1 MSVAGADHRGP
12 QSLAHNT
19 KPQKRCRESIMK
31 HLRCIKNTSIQSKNR
46 RSGEEGFA
54 ILDALI
60 AAALFGVFMM
70 GVIGMLVQTG
80 NTNTLARD
88 VTEASSLAADV
99 IERLASLPYEDPDL
113 QNNTMTEPD
122 TEDGKYSFAITTAL
136 DAVADNTMSI
146 AVTVSWMDGGRA
158 KNITINDIKVD
169 FI

>member
-1 MSVAGADHRGP
+1 
-12 QSLAHNT
+12 
-19 KPQKRCRESIMK
+19 MK
-31 HLRCIKNTSIQSKNR
+31 HLRIIQPTNVPSSIR

-54 ILDALI
+54 LLDALI
-60 AAALFGVFMM
+60 AAALFGICMM
-70 GVIGMLVQTG
+70 GVIGMLVHTS

-99 IERLASLPYEDPDL
+99 IERLASLPYDDADL

-122 TEDGKYSFAITTAL
+122 TEDGKYSFAIATAQ

-146 AVTVSWMDGGRA
+146 AVTVSWMHRGRT
-158 KNITINDIKVD
+158 KNVTVNDIKVD

>member
-1 MSVAGADHRGP
+1 
-12 QSLAHNT
+12 
-19 KPQKRCRESIMK
+19 MK
-31 HLRCIKNTSIQSKNR
+31 QLRVIQHTSIQSSSR
-46 RSGEEGFA
+46 RSGQEGFA

-70 GVIGMLVQTG
+70 GVIGMLVQTSH
-80 NTNTLARD
+80 TNTLARD

-99 IERLASLPYEDPDL
+99 IERLASLPYDDPDL

-136 DAVADNTMSI
+136 DAVADNTMLI
-146 AVTVSWMDGGRA
+146 AVTVSWMNRGRV

>member
-1 MSVAGADHRGP
+1 
-12 QSLAHNT
+12 
-19 KPQKRCRESIMK
+19 MK
-31 HLRCIKNTSIQSKNR
+31 HLRIIQNISIQANNR

-70 GVIGMLVQTG
+70 GVVGMLVQTSK
-80 NTNTLARD
+80 TNTLARD

-99 IERLASLPYEDPDL
+99 IERLASLPYDDTNL

-122 TEDGKYSFAITTAL
+122 TEDGKYSFTISTAL
-136 DAVADNTMSI
+136 DAVADNTMLI
-146 AVTVSWMDGGRA
+146 AVTVSWMNRGRV

>member
-1 MSVAGADHRGP
+1 
-12 QSLAHNT
+12 
-19 KPQKRCRESIMK
+19 MK
-31 HLRCIKNTSIQSKNR
+31 HLRPIQKEGIQSKHR

-60 AAALFGVFMM
+60 AAALFGICMM
-70 GVIGMLVQTG
+70 GVVGMLVQTS

-99 IERLASLPYEDPDL
+99 IERLASLPYDDPDL
-113 QNNTMTEPD
+113 QGNTMTEPD

-136 DAVADNTMSI
+136 DAVVDRTMSI
-146 AVTVSWMDGGRA
+146 AVTVSWMNRGRV
-158 KNITINDIKVD
+158 KNITIHDIKVD